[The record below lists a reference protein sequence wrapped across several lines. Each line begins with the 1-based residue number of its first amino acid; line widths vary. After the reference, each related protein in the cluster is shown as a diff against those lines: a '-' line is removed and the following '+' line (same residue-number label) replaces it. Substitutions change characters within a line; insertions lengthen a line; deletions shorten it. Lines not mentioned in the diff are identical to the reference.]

1 MDKKIKNKSKMKK
14 EIEIVKKN
22 KKVLLKYWNDDIKG
36 ESYKLFLEFLIFW
49 AEYLSCSAIFYPKSH
64 NMN

>member
-14 EIEIVKKN
+14 DIEIVKKN

-36 ESYKLFLEFLIFW
+36 ESYKLFLEFKSLIP
-49 AEYLSCSAIFYPKSH
+49 CQ
-64 NMN
+64 